1 MYAFSHISISIK
13 DISCGHYFVE
23 IKNSKS
29 AINRIEMVCRT
40 AADSLYL
47 GERRKGRK
55 KQFSSA
61 AIFLPAVPSN
71 QSAYAFGATA
81 TKAQSKLTSNA
92 FIFK

>member
-1 MYAFSHISISIK
+1 MSGDINISVE
-13 DISCGHYFVE
+13 DISLQDYFAF
-23 IKNSKS
+23 KPSAAKS
-29 AINRIEMVCRT
+29 RSRVCRT
-40 AADSLYL
+40 AADSLFL